1 MRWKPKDAVAIVTG
15 ASSGIGRCL
24 CELLLDRGATVVASG
39 RRAER
44 IESLATNLM
53 AAKLI
58 PVVGDITEP
67 DVRDRIV
74 EAASSLRDGQV
85 DLLVNNA
92 GVGAIGSFADAT
104 PERLRRVMEV
114 NFFAPVELTRQY

>member
-39 RRAER
+39 RRGER
-44 IESLATNLM
+44 IDSLAKSHDT
-53 AAKLI
+53 KLI

-67 DVRDRIV
+67 DVRVRNRRSRQL
-74 EAASSLRDGQV
+74 AS
-85 DLLVNNA
+85 
-92 GVGAIGSFADAT
+92 
-104 PERLRRVMEV
+104 
-114 NFFAPVELTRQY
+114 